1 MKQEQLK
8 GLTFITDNL
17 RNYLAEV
24 QHIGFTQE
32 FPETKAKPID
42 EEIIEDECMGV
53 KVKFSVRLT
62 KLKFGD
68 GKYEVTGIV
77 TDKVD
82 ISSKLR
88 MGGWGS
94 HSYHYV
100 GKMLEAAVAKMC
112 LKHNVFVSKKICT
125 WPFAKVVV
133 GEVTPVHEKCF
144 NEKLKESVM
153 KSKTIS

>member
-1 MKQEQLK
+1 MKTKKEPIELN
-8 GLTFITDNL
+8 GLTFITDNI
-17 RNYLAEV
+17 RTYLAEP
-24 QHIGFTQE
+24 QRIGFIKE
-32 FPETKAKPID
+32 FPETDAKPLD

-88 MGGWGS
+88 LNGYGS
-94 HSYHYV
+94 HSYINV
-100 GKMLEAAVAKMC
+100 GKMLEAALAKMC
-112 LKHNVFVSKKICT
+112 LKHNLFVNNKICT
-125 WPFAKVVV
+125 WPFAKAVVSP
-133 GEVTPVHEKCF
+133 VTPAHEKCF
-144 NEKLKESVM
+144 NEKLLGKV
-153 KSKTIS
+153 